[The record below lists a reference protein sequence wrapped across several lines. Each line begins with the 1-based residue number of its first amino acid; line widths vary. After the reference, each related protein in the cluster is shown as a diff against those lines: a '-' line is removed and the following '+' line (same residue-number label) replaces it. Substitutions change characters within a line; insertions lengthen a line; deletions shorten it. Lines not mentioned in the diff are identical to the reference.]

1 MNTANLQ
8 VPAPSG
14 DVGKV
19 FATYPAPARKL
30 LLAIRAIGTSACA
43 MCTAPTTMR
52 RSGGLWMATKVS
64 PSSSKPERSMRNRAS
79 CPSRSSRRRT
89 SRRLP

>member
-30 LLAIRAIGTSACA
+30 LLAIRAMLYETAESLPEAGRITETLKWGEPAYLTERPKSGT
-43 MCTAPTTMR
+43 TI
-52 RSGGLWMATKVS
+52 
-64 PSSSKPERSMRNRAS
+64 
-79 CPSRSSRRRT
+79 
-89 SRRLP
+89 RLA

>member
-1 MNTANLQ
+1 MKTANLQ

-30 LLAIRAIGTSACA
+30 LLAIRGMLYETADSLPEAGRIGRRGRRLELTPATHSKSARQKAGEEACA
-43 MCTAPTTMR
+43 TLF
-52 RSGGLWMATKVS
+52 RS
-64 PSSSKPERSMRNRAS
+64 E
-79 CPSRSSRRRT
+79 
-89 SRRLP
+89 